1 MIRTENLTKR
11 FGPTVAVKE
20 LHLSVREGTIFGLV
34 GPNGAGKTTTL
45 AMLATL
51 LRPSAGRAI
60 VGGYDVATQPDRVR
74 RIVGYSPDHF
84 GFADDLKVTEYLDF
98 YGACYGMGRA
108 ERARRIPDVLERV
121 GLAEKADAY
130 VDRLSRGMKQR
141 LGLARCLLHD
151 PAVLILDE
159 PASGLDPG
167 TRVQFRALLK
177 SLRDEGKTIL
187 ISSHILLELADLCD
201 EVGIMAGGTL
211 VAAGSIAE
219 MLARASGEQR
229 LHIELLE
236 GVTEAAAWLAARDGV
251 KRVEREGRTLTVA
264 FDGDEAHQAALLQA
278 MVSAGFRV
286 LCFQPAVRTLE
297 EVFLSVTG
305 EGKR

>member
-11 FGPTVAVKE
+11 FEQIVAVKD
-20 LHLSVREGTIFGLV
+20 LTLSVREGTIFGLV

-74 RIVGYSPDHF
+74 RIVGFNPDSF

-98 YGACYGMGRA
+98 YGACYGMGRL
-108 ERARRIPDVLERV
+108 ERARRIPDLLERV
-121 GLAEKADAY
+121 GLADKADAY
-130 VDRLSRGMKQR
+130 VDSLSRGMKQR

-167 TRVQFRALLK
+167 TRVQFRAMLK
-177 SLRDEGKTIL
+177 ALRDEGKTIL
-187 ISSHILLELADLCD
+187 ISSHILPELADLCD
-201 EVGIMAGGTL
+201 EVGIMVGGTL
-211 VAAGSIAE
+211 VAAGSVAE
-219 MLARASGEQR
+219 MLARISGER
-229 LHIELLE
+229 LLHIEVLE
-236 GVTEAAAWLAARDGV
+236 NAEGAAAWLAERDGISRV
-251 KRVEREGRTLTVA
+251 KREGRQLAVA
-264 FDGDEAHQAALLQA
+264 FVGGEADQAALLQA
-278 MVSAGFRV
+278 MVAEGFRV
-286 LCFQPAVRTLE
+286 LRFQPAARTLE
-297 EVFLSVTG
+297 DVFLSVTG
-305 EGKR
+305 EGNG